1 MIQTLGIIF
10 NPPMITYN
18 HTYNDSRQYTPA
30 RETITID
37 FSSIGGSTLYDIKP
51 SASVSFVEED
61 KNQS

>member
-10 NPPMITYN
+10 
-18 HTYNDSRQYTPA
+18 NDSRQYTPA

-37 FSSIGGSTLYDIKP
+37 FSSIGGSALYDIKP